1 MNPTPT
7 RLEINDIDCP
17 KCRHKFAL
25 SEAVQRSLADQVQ
38 NQVQGSLA
46 EERQRFEEELKKL
59 AKEDKEKALASERKK
74 AEAALAEKEQ
84 EYRAEKEVLDKSI
97 EKQKELFKQNA
108 ELENKVKSFELTIL
122 ERVKAA
128 KQEQDKATREALD
141 AKTKLEK
148 GDLERKLE
156 IVSKQL
162 EDAHRKINQ
171 GSQEAQG
178 EVLEEQFQDALGNSF
193 GKPDKIREI
202 KKGARG
208 ADMALDIHSLQ
219 GVLLGSILFETKRTE
234 KWSPKWVEKL
244 KGDLVENRADVGVII
259 ATNLPEGVRNFAEM
273 DGVWVADPT
282 CGIQLAKLLRQTLVD
297 IAHAKHM
304 QVNTAD
310 KAQLLYRYLTSN
322 EFKQKVSLVIGS
334 FAGMKA
340 DLDKEKNGMMRNWA
354 AREKKIA
361 VMQENFVG
369 LIGDADGL
377 AALGNIPGLD
387 LGEGDQENLKL
398 EDEAK

>member
-1 MNPTPT
+1 MSESIK
-7 RLEINDIDCP
+7 LIKDVECP
-17 KCRHKFAL
+17 HCNQKFAL
-25 SEAVQRSLADQVQ
+25 SEAIQSSLTQQVHGSIAQERSKIENEIKQKAEIEKNLAV
-38 NQVQGSLA
+38 SL
-46 EERQRFEEELKKL
+46 
-59 AKEDKEKALASERKK
+59 ERKK
-74 AEAALAEKEQ
+74 LEQALALSKSEIQ
-84 EYRAEKEVLDKSI
+84 AEKDELDKAI
-97 EKQKELFKQNA
+97 KKQKDLFTEKAQ
-108 ELENKVKSFELTIL
+108 LQTQIKSFELTIL
-122 ERVKAA
+122 EEVRAA
-128 KQEQDKATREALD
+128 KLEQEKATIQAMEV
-141 AKTKLEK
+141 KGKLEK
-148 GDLERKLE
+148 GDLERKLRE
-156 IVSKQL
+156 VNEQL
-162 EDAHRKINQ
+162 EIAQKKSSQ

-178 EVLEEQFQDALGNSF
+178 EVLEEFFQLELGKYF
-193 GKPDKIREI
+193 HFPDNVKEI
-202 KKGARG
+202 KKGDRG
-208 ADMALDIHSLQ
+208 ADIILEVCDNNKQ
-219 GVLLGSILFETKRTE
+219 RLGAVLFETKRAG